1 MQRQWRALE
10 LDGQVLLFDR
20 LTGTNVLVENAQT
33 KSLRRRAPRLLQVS
47 LTNAC
52 NKSCGFC
59 YRPLDA
65 VSRFTF
71 EDVLAL
77 GRFCDEWGVLELAFG
92 GGEPTL
98 FPRFGEL
105 LRTLWRETGLCTSF
119 TTNGLR
125 LRETGLLRELRGAYG
140 QVQVSVYEEDD
151 TLGLIDHLVEERAR
165 FGLNYLVTPA
175 RVRSL
180 EADVF
185 TFLARGARDL
195 LFLSYKGDDPSLH
208 LSADE
213 CRRFDDSLLA
223 LHERLGA
230 EMALKV
236 DVCWAG
242 RLQKAPQLLNQS
254 DCEANV
260 DFLSISSD
268 RQVLSCSFAKGGLPF
283 STWAELRGHYDSLQS
298 KRVAASSPGCA
309 RLPGFGLHRG
319 EG

>member
-1 MQRQWRALE
+1 MQRQWRSLE

-20 LTGTNVLVENAQT
+20 LTGTNVLVENEKT

-65 VSRFTF
+65 ASRFTF
-71 EDVLAL
+71 DDVLSLA
-77 GRFCDEWGVLELAFG
+77 RFCDDWGVLEFAFG

-105 LRTLWRETGLCTSF
+105 LRTLWNETGLCSSF

-125 LRETGLLRELRGAYG
+125 LKKSGLLKEIRGAYG
-140 QVQVSVYEEDD
+140 QVQLSVYEEDD

-185 TFLARGARDL
+185 TFLSRGARDV
-195 LFLSYKGDDPSLH
+195 LFLSYKGEDPSLH

-223 LHERLGA
+223 LHQRLGA
-230 EMALKV
+230 QLTLKV

-268 RQVLSCSFAKGGLPF
+268 RKVLSCSFAKGGRPF
-283 STWAELRGHYDSLQS
+283 SSWQELRDLYDSLQAE
-298 KRVAASSPGCA
+298 RVAASSPGCA
-309 RLPGFGLHRG
+309 RLPGFGLQLG